1 MKRKPLSKRIRFE
14 VLRRDNF
21 TCQYCGR
28 KASEVELHVDHIRS
42 VATGGGNEMENL
54 ITACVDCN
62 LGKGR
67 LNAVLQKKM
76 TVSKEMM
83 PLLRYLTD
91 DELDD
96 IVCEMESAG
105 LTYLDFRT
113 FVDMH
118 SEVEQRNGWFA
129 NERWNSKK
137 ISCN

>member
-62 LGKGR
+62 LGKGK
-67 LNAVLQKKM
+67 LNAVLQKNM
-76 TVSKEMM
+76 TVSREVK
-83 PLLRYLTD
+83 PILRYIPEDTIDRITLF
-91 DELDD
+91 
-96 IVCEMESAG
+96 MEAYG
-105 LTYLDFRT
+105 LTHLNIGTLLDAYYEFGEI
-113 FVDMH
+113 D
-118 SEVEQRNGWFA
+118 GWCRA
-129 NERWNSKK
+129 CDWYEKK
-137 ISCN
+137 VSSN